1 MVEKKW
7 YVVHTQSGLENKVK
21 ANLEHRIET
30 LDMKEY
36 ISRVFVPTEEIA
48 EIRGGQKR
56 ISTKISFPGYI
67 LVEMELTEQV
77 QDLIRATSG
86 VTGFVGAGRK
96 PVSLDW
102 AEVETILKS
111 AEEKKAKPKP
121 KTGFAKG
128 EAIRIVDGPFANF
141 NGTVEESYPDKGKLK
156 AMISIFGRL
165 TPVELE
171 YWQVEKG

>member
-1 MVEKKW
+1 MEKKW
-7 YVVHTQSGLENKVK
+7 YVIHTQSGLENKVK
-21 ANLEHRIET
+21 SHLERRIEA
-30 LDMKEY
+30 LGMQEY
-36 ISRVFVPTEEIA
+36 ISKVFVPTEEIA

-56 ISTKISFPGYI
+56 ISRRTSYPGYV

-77 QDLIRATSG
+77 QDLIRTTSG

-121 KTGFAKG
+121 KVGFVKG
-128 EAIRIVDGPFANF
+128 EAIRIAEGPFANF